1 MFSANFVSFHF
12 IHSAPHT
19 FWPILPGLFWYS
31 LHDFGMRS
39 TFLWIFLGE
48 LFLANAS
55 WIINFALIKAQ
66 IGMKAIDWWW
76 THSSSFCGAPN
87 FAKRISKFQNLE
99 LISSRSFPPKTLDYS
114 DPISKLFL
122 YLFSTQII
130 ISPRQI
136 SSAKPQLYDIF
147 FLLSNPKSYFNQ
159 IQ

>member
-87 FAKRISKFQNLE
+87 FAKRISKCQNLE

-114 DPISKLFL
+114 DPISKHF
-122 YLFSTQII
+122 Y
-130 ISPRQI
+130 
-136 SSAKPQLYDIF
+136 IF
-147 FLLSNPKSYFNQ
+147 FPLK
-159 IQ
+159 